1 VLLKKSLVVGLG
13 YVGLP
18 LALAASTSRQSVV
31 GFDTNEIRVSNL
43 GNAISHVSD
52 VRDSELRDFLSNGS
66 VFKSKLD
73 AGELFDVAVI
83 CVPTPL
89 NTQGEPDI
97 SYIIAAANLVA
108 KHIHPGSL
116 VILESTSYP
125 GTTEEILIPIL
136 EKGSNLLA
144 EKDFFVCY
152 SPERVDPGNP
162 NYNIRNTPKIVGAL
176 SSAGR
181 KLANDFYKPFVN
193 EIIFSKGPKEAETAK
208 LLENTYRHINIA
220 LVNEMAIFCHELG
233 IDIWDTIRCAETKP
247 FGFKAFF
254 PSSGVGGHC
263 IPIDPSYLAYK
274 FEAGA
279 RAKFRFVEV
288 AQEINNKMPE
298 YVADRVARL
307 VQSAGLSR
315 DQNKVV
321 IFGVSYKRDS
331 ADTRETPARKVVR
344 SLLGQGFAV
353 SFFDPNV
360 ERFEVEGKALEAFQ
374 SQTEAL
380 KAAHLV
386 VILQPHSAFDYE
398 EISASNLLIFDATNS
413 LESGPM
419 THVL

>member
-1 VLLKKSLVVGLG
+1 MLLKKSLVVGLG